1 MSHDGGEPAASA
13 RAPSSTEELE
23 EQRSRSTEA
32 PPLLPRY
39 LSEEDLPD
47 ELAPLG
53 VRWAAGWGYMLSR
66 DLAEFVTNT
75 ALMYAAVPE
84 K

>member
-1 MSHDGGEPAASA
+1 MLTFQFSDELTKKFDGWS
-13 RAPSSTEELE
+13 
-23 EQRSRSTEA
+23 
-32 PPLLPRY
+32 RY

-53 VRWAAGWGYMLSR
+53 TRWAAGWGYMLSR

-75 ALMYAAVPE
+75 ALMYAAVPS

>member
-1 MSHDGGEPAASA
+1 M
-13 RAPSSTEELE
+13 
-23 EQRSRSTEA
+23 
-32 PPLLPRY
+32 
-39 LSEEDLPD
+39 SEEDLPD

-53 VRWAAGWGYMLSR
+53 TRWAAGWGYMLSR

-75 ALMYAAVPE
+75 ALMYAAVPS